1 MGAEKD
7 FAALLRQQVEGKQGT
22 PAGLNWK
29 GGTPNHW
36 ALAAATAYGYG
47 LLGTAAERQAGRQKA
62 LDFFDTQEKVGHMAR
77 AKVSEFGTPSH
88 FAWWQAAVAGLW
100 FLSWQAKD
108 GEILGLSRE
117 WWVHEIT
124 VENLCATPEGRVVM
138 PGARSHIGGGN
149 ADQTRERDMG
159 RKLILGMTVRLPR
172 DLTTLDRTGLWILNQ
187 ISRTELRQVA
197 AAPAR
202 PPRLLD
208 TLRIERTEEGHVAW
222 FDEFHGLRPA
232 YWAWADYKTDE
243 ERYGTD
249 PDWPKGQ
256 PGGTRPADLPVPDV
270 PGAGEEVMRVTLR
283 GRFGWEKEA
292 AA

>member
-1 MGAEKD
+1 MGVEKD
-7 FAALLRQQVEGKQGT
+7 FAALLRQQVSGKKGT

-47 LLGTAAERQAGRQKA
+47 LRGTAAERNAGRRKA

-77 AKVSEFGTPSH
+77 GQVSEFGTPSH
-88 FAWWQAAVAGLW
+88 FAWWQAALAGLW

-108 GEILGLSRE
+108 QEILALSRA

-124 VENLCATPEGRVVM
+124 VENLCATPGGRVVM

-149 ADQTRERDMG
+149 ADQTRERDFG
-159 RKLILGMTVRLPR
+159 RKLILGLKVRLPK

-187 ISRTELRQVA
+187 IPRAELRQVA
-197 AAPAR
+197 DAPAR

-208 TLRIERTEEGHVAW
+208 TLHLLRTRKGHVAW

-232 YWAWADYKTDE
+232 YWAWADYATDE

-256 PGGTRPADLPVPDV
+256 PGGQRPADLPVPEV
-270 PGAGEEVMRVTLR
+270 PGAGGEVMRVTLR